1 MKSNWKS
8 LPAPPPFP
16 PRRLPP
22 LPPHLP
28 RLPHRLPV
36 SRSAPPCPA
45 TFWPSTVTAGQA
57 VKKGDVLMVLEAMKM
72 ENEIMC
78 PRDGVVASVNTSKGA
93 SVESGTLLC
102 VLQ

>member
-1 MKSNWKS
+1 MEYSSIFVCLMGMGTVFFGLICLIALTYLMSAVVGRGKKAA
-8 LPAPPPFP
+8 PAPSPFP

-45 TFWPSTVTAGQA
+45 TFWL
-57 VKKGDVLMVLEAMKM
+57 LMSPPGK
-72 ENEIMC
+72 
-78 PRDGVVASVNTSKGA
+78 P
-93 SVESGTLLC
+93 
-102 VLQ
+102 

>member
-45 TFWPSTVTAGQA
+45 
-57 VKKGDVLMVLEAMKM
+57 MKM